1 MKPKP
6 SRTFVYLAL
15 IMVFLLVLG
24 LVVVGMLISSNR
36 AYSPFDLTADC
47 LCVFN
52 PTVAVYAI
60 QTETAKAESTPFYY
74 TADMSPTVALYELC
88 PFFHPTPP
96 YDPELYER
104 RCKEM
109 FGLITGGG
117 PTEYARFYIT
127 ETALV
132 AEYQT
137 MQSLTATPT
146 PSLTLTVSPIALATS
161 TTESA
166 SFTQCAY
173 SWAHRDLPDVTTLAQ
188 AALDKIDIPKTTVRA
203 DAYGEDC
210 IDLDTNKVKSFGAMT
225 TDFYLTV
232 ELSNLGDQ
240 TALADYV
247 SNVYTALIALP
258 QDSLPARPGYLDMT
272 FTSTAET
279 KHLRTT
285 FDEIKSA
292 LDKGLTGANF
302 LDALDGLR

>member
-1 MKPKP
+1 MKTKP

-15 IMVFLLVLG
+15 IMAFLLVLG
-24 LVVVGMLISSNR
+24 LVAIGLIITPTGDPT
-36 AYSPFDLTADC
+36 PFDLSAR
-47 LCVFN
+47 
-52 PTVAVYAI
+52 AI
-60 QTETAKAESTPFYY
+60 QTENAQAESTSFFY
-74 TADMSPTVALYELC
+74 TTDMSPTVASYELC

-132 AEYQT
+132 ADYQT

-146 PSLTLTVSPIALATS
+146 PSLTLTVSPTALS
-161 TTESA
+161 TGTLESA

-188 AALDKIDIPKTTVRA
+188 AALDKTDGPKTTVRA

-210 IDLDTNKVKSFGAMT
+210 IDQNTNTVRGFGAMT

-232 ELSNLGDQ
+232 ELSNLSDQ

-247 SNVYTALIALP
+247 KATYTALLTLQ
-258 QDSLPARPGYLDMT
+258 QDGLPAHPGYLDIT
-272 FTSTAET
+272 FTSGAET

-285 FDEIKSA
+285 FDAIKSA
-292 LDKGLTGANF
+292 LDKNLIGAAF
-302 LDALDGLR
+302 LVSLGEVY